1 MLTTSIK
8 GRAFDFSRI
17 VGGRQFRGIIYITLG
32 SEDDIFVILRDS
44 NGPDILKISVGNEP
58 EDEEVILSFK
68 DVEKNNF
75 VNAWPSC
82 ATFTNNQLY
91 VTDELNNVVSVFDTN
106 GNLIDSFGKE
116 GTEFNEFS
124 RPSGI
129 TSDSKG
135 NLYISDTLNH
145 RIQKLTTNGEFI
157 NSWGEYGNDL
167 GQFNSPWG
175 ICITNSETLLVCDHK
190 NHRIQEFDLD
200 GGFISSFG
208 DFGTSHKQL
217 NHPSDISIDSDGD
230 IYIADW
236 ANNRVQIFD
245 QTGNHLTEL
254 KGSAVE
260 LSKWQRQYI
269 NASPDVYKARRR
281 VASLDPE
288 TYFALPI
295 SVTFDQS
302 KSRLLAVDSQR
313 WRIQIFNKI
322 SNYTD
327 PQFNI

>member
-1 MLTTSIK
+1 M
-8 GRAFDFSRI
+8 
-17 VGGRQFRGIIYITLG
+17 
-32 SEDDIFVILRDS
+32 
-44 NGPDILKISVGNEP
+44 
-58 EDEEVILSFK
+58 
-68 DVEKNNF
+68 
-75 VNAWPSC
+75 
-82 ATFTNNQLY
+82 
-91 VTDELNNVVSVFDTN
+91 
-106 GNLIDSFGKE
+106 
-116 GTEFNEFS
+116 
-124 RPSGI
+124 
-129 TSDSKG
+129 
-135 NLYISDTLNH
+135 
-145 RIQKLTTNGEFI
+145 
-157 NSWGEYGNDL
+157 
-167 GQFNSPWG
+167 
-175 ICITNSETLLVCDHK
+175 VCDHK

-208 DFGTSHKQL
+208 DIGTSHKQL